1 MSQAS
6 FRRLLRGDAALAPRL
21 LMALLRQDE
30 TRRPGRKRKAPKPMA
45 GLRPHRADSP
55 AARLLAEGGVDDY
68 RVPLTTSQAD
78 SYRQVYA
85 QIQTLGAAAISTAQL
100 ASHMSME
107 ARCWST
113 RTSRPPRSTRCS
125 PRPASTRTTTASS
138 RSTRF
143 VRKDVSQKDLA
154 S

>member
-107 ARCWST
+107 ALLVDSHLSPAAFDEMLTKACIDQDDDGELT
-113 RTSRPPRSTRCS
+113 LDEVRS
-125 PRPASTRTTTASS
+125 
-138 RSTRF
+138 
-143 VRKDVSQKDLA
+143 
-154 S
+154 